1 MSMLFK
7 HHYALHWLRYM
18 CVGMI
23 VTFDGV
29 PRPFLDGSCGCG
41 SISTATI
48 GVYPRDH
55 PGHLSPLLQMMDLS
69 IMGGCWRI
77 ASQ

>member
-1 MSMLFK
+1 
-7 HHYALHWLRYM
+7 M

-29 PRPFLDGSCGCG
+29 PRPLLDGSCGCG
-41 SISTATI
+41 SIFTATV

-55 PGHLSPLLQMMDLS
+55 LRYLSPLLQTTDLS
-69 IMGGCWRI
+69 IMGACWRV
-77 ASQ
+77 ALQ